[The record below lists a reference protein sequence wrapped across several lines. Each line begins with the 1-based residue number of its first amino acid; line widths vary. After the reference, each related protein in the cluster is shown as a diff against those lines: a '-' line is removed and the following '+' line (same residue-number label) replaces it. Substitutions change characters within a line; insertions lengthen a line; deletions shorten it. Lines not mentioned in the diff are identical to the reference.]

1 MAAAAA
7 VADDDLW
14 GTPQRPGAQN
24 DNTPNRQH
32 LGERFELPMSPVGE
46 ARLRRRSRVAS
57 DSTLDPGLV
66 QRTHKRCV
74 AHDWPWPHPSIRV
87 SALGYLLARG
97 VRLWSAHTS
106 RAAALSLT
114 VATRLLAD
122 RFKN

>member
-57 DSTLDPGLV
+57 DSTLDPGLA

-74 AHDWPWPHPSIRV
+74 AHDWPCPHPSIRL

-97 VRLWSAHTS
+97 VRLWSALTS

-114 VATRLLAD
+114 VDTRLLAD
-122 RFKN
+122 KFKN